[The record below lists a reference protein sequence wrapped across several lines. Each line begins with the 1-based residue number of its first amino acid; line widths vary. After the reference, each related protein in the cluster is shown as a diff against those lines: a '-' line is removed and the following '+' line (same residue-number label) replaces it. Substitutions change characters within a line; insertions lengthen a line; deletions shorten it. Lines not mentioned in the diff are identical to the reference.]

1 MRQPVH
7 PANVAP
13 GDTSSL
19 ARRPAPRVV
28 KRVIGQQVPNEILHD
43 ADLNAAIAIL
53 PANYNFE
60 IHKTVWRVK
69 SAAARHVALQF
80 PEGLLMYACVI
91 SDILETFA
99 CVEET
104 FIMGDV
110 TYGACCVDDY
120 SAAALGAD
128 FLIHYGHSCLVP
140 VNVTTIPCMY
150 VFVDIRMDVEHLV
163 SSIQKNFPLDTR
175 LILAGTIQFAS
186 SMQAARLLLTQ
197 SGFESISVPQAR
209 PLSPGEVLGCTAP
222 TLPGHHDAI
231 VFVADGRFHLEA
243 LMIANPDID
252 AYRYDPY
259 GRTLTAEKYDQAGM
273 RAARRKAIEAAS
285 KAPRWGIVLGTLG
298 RQGNPRIMESLQNV
312 LRRKNKQY
320 FIVLLSEVTPAKLK
334 SMDSIGN
341 DSLEE
346 ESGVDAWVQI
356 ACPRL
361 SIDWGDEFSKPTLNP
376 FEAFVA
382 LGELPGWWQ
391 SGGRDYPM
399 DYYSSD
405 GGEYSSSYHKK
416 RPVQLKSSPLG

>member
-1 MRQPVH
+1 
-7 PANVAP
+7 
-13 GDTSSL
+13 
-19 ARRPAPRVV
+19 
-28 KRVIGQQVPNEILHD
+28 
-43 ADLNAAIAIL
+43 
-53 PANYNFE
+53 
-60 IHKTVWRVK
+60 
-69 SAAARHVALQF
+69 
-80 PEGLLMYACVI
+80 
-91 SDILETFA
+91 
-99 CVEET
+99 
-104 FIMGDV
+104 MGDV

-128 FLIHYGHSCLVP
+128 FLLHYGHSCLVP

-186 SMQAARLLLTQ
+186 SMQAARLVLMQ